1 MPSAVCFR
9 PAFWLAL
16 VGLRA
21 PTGVGWELKL
31 EDFEDDDCIES
42 PESDL
47 LLHLMHELGG
57 VFEKV
62 LLKSSGGIAKDSQD
76 AWADFDRWAQDG
88 RIEAM
93 QQLAPA
99 VLGRPYCEPGK
110 LAWLATTCVLLLR
123 GGAHDEALEC
133 AGSLDEDLLGKMTVL
148 SLKHETRLHL
158 VLRSPWPAFRLLD
171 ILARLIPENSS
182 TRLGACKK
190 NTMWNS
196 DPDVF
201 DWPLFKS
208 MLADAATQLVSDESV
223 FKLRSEDGP
232 LSRQHT
238 ARWQR
243 IHALHEMKELV
254 YVSHDVFDAYRK
266 HHYKAGCH
274 LGVISSYILQI
285 FVVHLRDIE
294 GRLQKL
300 VSIVANLVNVYG
312 PVQQAARTDW
322 AVWRLMHW
330 ASLLQR
336 AHPDEIWQSTQEN
349 ELTAA
354 KDAALTLVTDVKQ
367 AVETVQAAK
376 GAAEVI
382 FVTSAWGWMSEQLHG
397 VLRRWRVVS
406 KTAPLLVLCRDRLAS
421 DTCVGLSDL
430 SSAGAS
436 AARASSPRR
445 VKIRC
450 IEAPQRLGVEAMV
463 AKYLALASVAH
474 LGVTTVWLDLD
485 VFVLTDPSSF
495 VFEELGNTSELV
507 FARHQLSASISPAV
521 LLARGSHKAASLLM
535 GYAGWLRENPYL
547 LDHQGWDQ
555 YLTNNDGDFA
565 GLFDY
570 KGRNTTTQDPYA
582 PGHTF
587 LASSGL
593 APLGTPWS
601 FLTRFGSGDGWQGDI
616 RHLLFF
622 HFWGAQ
628 ETQKE
633 MFEMFYPKRAAFSSL
648 SEKALKTILRYQ
660 KQPVSTPKVSTLL
673 KGQKKLY
680 IVAISYA
687 HGCCA
692 KSLKRNRD
700 QALRVGVDE
709 ARSYG
714 KQDLGPDW
722 VAKNSQVL
730 SQKRGAGWWL
740 WKPYVVLRTLQD
752 PAVPWDTGVVLW
764 VDAGNYLHADPRPV
778 LHEALEE
785 SDILALRL
793 KQCLESDWTSQL
805 TLLRMNVSSRYSLLD
820 RPQLGAYFLA
830 FRKTKAVMAFVEN
843 WLRLCEDEETLLGL
857 QARQTPGGPEVEED
871 LPTFMTHQ
879 ADQSI
884 FSILFKSHGFRA
896 TPLEVGHR
904 AVTLDRWRE

>member
-1 MPSAVCFR
+1 MDDLTSGLEHLESLRVIQAKLFPVVSSDEGYALIARKGFPPAAEDLGAWADVGALRGQRVTIQFLAVFTQTPHAWMTHEHAQR
-9 PAFWLAL
+9 RVLQAGLLASTW
-16 VGLRA
+16 LRA

-57 VFEKV
+57 VFEKSFSKLESLRELELGDNQLRALDLENLDALRRLNV
-62 LLKSSGGIAKDSQD
+62 RNNCLGSLILPKSLEELDATGNCFERLPQLPSSLRTLWMAQNEAKTHADDFFASIKIHAQQQGPIPECLVHWRWAPVDSSDAQEKQPPKPEKVDEGRVPKQPPPSSGAEAVEHLRNQLESLDAAGAQKMLKQLFREWHPDKRQEAQKVMATRVFQWLQEVKD

-238 ARWQR
+238 AR
-243 IHALHEMKELV
+243 
-254 YVSHDVFDAYRK
+254 
-266 HHYKAGCH
+266 
-274 LGVISSYILQI
+274 
-285 FVVHLRDIE
+285 
-294 GRLQKL
+294 LQKL

-382 FVTSAWGWMSEQLHG
+382 FVTSAWGWMSE
-397 VLRRWRVVS
+397 
-406 KTAPLLVLCRDRLAS
+406 T
-421 DTCVGLSDL
+421 
-430 SSAGAS
+430 
-436 AARASSPRR
+436 
-445 VKIRC
+445 
-450 IEAPQRLGVEAMV
+450 
-463 AKYLALASVAH
+463 
-474 LGVTTVWLDLD
+474 
-485 VFVLTDPSSF
+485 
-495 VFEELGNTSELV
+495 
-507 FARHQLSASISPAV
+507 
-521 LLARGSHKAASLLM
+521 
-535 GYAGWLRENPYL
+535 
-547 LDHQGWDQ
+547 
-555 YLTNNDGDFA
+555 
-565 GLFDY
+565 
-570 KGRNTTTQDPYA
+570 
-582 PGHTF
+582 
-587 LASSGL
+587 
-593 APLGTPWS
+593 
-601 FLTRFGSGDGWQGDI
+601 
-616 RHLLFF
+616 
-622 HFWGAQ
+622 
-628 ETQKE
+628 
-633 MFEMFYPKRAAFSSL
+633 
-648 SEKALKTILRYQ
+648 
-660 KQPVSTPKVSTLL
+660 
-673 KGQKKLY
+673 
-680 IVAISYA
+680 
-687 HGCCA
+687 
-692 KSLKRNRD
+692 
-700 QALRVGVDE
+700 
-709 ARSYG
+709 
-714 KQDLGPDW
+714 
-722 VAKNSQVL
+722 
-730 SQKRGAGWWL
+730 
-740 WKPYVVLRTLQD
+740 
-752 PAVPWDTGVVLW
+752 
-764 VDAGNYLHADPRPV
+764 
-778 LHEALEE
+778 
-785 SDILALRL
+785 
-793 KQCLESDWTSQL
+793 WTSL
-805 TLLRMNVSSRYSLLD
+805 HI
-820 RPQLGAYFLA
+820 A
-830 FRKTKAVMAFVEN
+830 
-843 WLRLCEDEETLLGL
+843 
-857 QARQTPGGPEVEED
+857 
-871 LPTFMTHQ
+871 
-879 ADQSI
+879 
-884 FSILFKSHGFRA
+884 
-896 TPLEVGHR
+896 
-904 AVTLDRWRE
+904 